1 MEKDVT
7 LLVGQL
13 EKLRDR
19 DDRAALA
26 RLRRGLG
33 KRLGT
38 PQMYPYVIPWVGK
51 ERSKIECG
59 ILVASLFAL
68 HPDPAPRGRSMG
80 SVFRQMLDGNN
91 QDSLERRFSALL
103 SSSVQDVGGHL
114 RHAVSLAKSKDV
126 HVDYDKLFK
135 DLQGW
140 SHPDR
145 YVQLNWARD
154 FWTQAS
160 ESETTTKTQGE

>member
-1 MEKDVT
+1 MEKDISP
-7 LLVGQL
+7 LVGQL
-13 EKLRDR
+13 ERLRDR

-38 PQMYPYVIPWVGK
+38 PQMYPYVIPWVGQ
-51 ERSKIECG
+51 ERFHIERG

-68 HPDPAPRGRSMG
+68 HPAAAPRGRSMG
-80 SVFRQMLDGNN
+80 IVFRHMLDGNN

-103 SSSVQDVGGHL
+103 SASTEDVGGHL
-114 RHAVSLAKSKDV
+114 RHAVSLAKSKDI
-126 HVDYDKLFK
+126 HVDYDRLLK
-135 DLQGW
+135 DLYGW

-160 ESETTTKTQGE
+160 QTDSQSETQGE